1 MGAVPMIEYVAN
13 YYDRLLQAALEHLEL
28 AAVTLAISLV
38 LAALL
43 TLLCNSSKTVSRVL
57 VNVLSMV
64 YSIPSLAMFALL
76 IPLTGLGKTTA
87 VIVLVIYNQY
97 LLLRN
102 VLAGLDEVDKGIVEA
117 ATGMGMTKL
126 QILVKIKL
134 PLARQA
140 ILAGVRIAAVSTV
153 GIATIAA
160 SINAG
165 GLGTILFDGLR
176 TMNTAKILWGSLLSA
191 VLAVGLDGLLR
202 LAEQHL
208 GGSKRQKR
216 LKS

>member
-1 MGAVPMIEYVAN
+1 MIEYISR

-28 AAVTLAISLV
+28 AAVTLVISLI
-38 LAALL
+38 LAAAL
-43 TLLCNSSKTVSRVL
+43 TLLCSSSKTVSRVL

-102 VLAGLDEVDKGIVEA
+102 ILAGLDEVDKSIVEA

-191 VLAVGLDGLLR
+191 VLAVGLDGFLR
-202 LAEQHL
+202 LAERKLRRKTQDN
-208 GGSKRQKR
+208 
-216 LKS
+216 

>member
-1 MGAVPMIEYVAN
+1 MIEYISN

-28 AAVTLAISLV
+28 AAVTLVISLV
-38 LAALL
+38 LAAAL
-43 TLLCNSSKTVSRVL
+43 TLLCNSSKTAARMMVH
-57 VNVLSMV
+57 VLSMV

-76 IPLTGLGKTTA
+76 IPLTGLGATTA
-87 VIVLVIYNQY
+87 VIALVIYNQY

-102 VLAGLDEVDKGIVEA
+102 ILAGLDEVDRGIVEA
-117 ATGMGMTKL
+117 AVGMGMTKL
-126 QILVKIKL
+126 QILVRIKL

-153 GIATIAA
+153 GIATVAA

-176 TMNTAKILWGSLLSA
+176 TMNTAKILLGSLLSA

-202 LAEQHL
+202 LVEKHIGRNKAY
-208 GGSKRQKR
+208 KRVR
-216 LKS
+216 S